1 MPREQQTYANH
12 RRYFPLFHFF
22 VVPLL
27 GVNVVVTLIYA
38 ILHPGAAMNW
48 WQVVVAVVLL
58 CFAFAARVM
67 ILTVQNRLIR
77 LEETLRLQRLLPD
90 DLRDRIGELR
100 TGQLIAL
107 RFCSDEELPEMC
119 RVVLS
124 GEVRGMDEIKR
135 RVKNW
140 RPDWRRA

>member
-1 MPREQQTYANH
+1 MPREQSYANH
-12 RRYFPLFHFF
+12 RRYYPLFHFV

-27 GVNVVVTLIYA
+27 GVNALVMLIYA
-38 ILHPGAAMNW
+38 ILHPGAAMSW
-48 WQVVVAVVLL
+48 WQLVVAVALFL
-58 CFAFAARVM
+58 FTWTARVM

-90 DLRDRIGELR
+90 DLRSRAGELH
-100 TGQLIAL
+100 TSQLIAM

-119 RVVLS
+119 RAVLS
-124 GEVRGMDEIKR
+124 GEVRESDEIKR